1 MKRPGKRACTFDL
14 PRGAG
19 IARGAGVAAAR
30 DALPGTLV
38 FIPLPVHFVNAPA
51 ERRRAQ
57 ASDTLNLTHA
67 EEGG

>member
-30 DALPGTLV
+30 DARHPG
-38 FIPLPVHFVNAPA
+38 PLFLSLYP
-51 ERRRAQ
+51 
-57 ASDTLNLTHA
+57 SIS
-67 EEGG
+67 